1 MKKALKITAV
11 VLINIASVALAI
23 FIFFPGL
30 PTYFKVKRDF
40 PSIDRRMEPLE
51 DMPVPESFKGFEV
64 NGIYLEVPDGAQL
77 GERGNTVKYNDET
90 LVLVTKQDSIEVDR
104 TAREL
109 AETYEDMPYSENPF
123 ENYLYEEE
131 DYIHFFDS
139 IDAEYPTIYNA
150 KSSMLIWFMRD
161 GFTSRDCLKL
171 RGKDIDVFL
180 EFAQEKEENLKIET
194 TYKINGDGFTGM
206 FSVFKPDG
214 LSDIGGPDMS
224 YLSTFY
230 IYPDDD
236 YSEYYCIMIKS
247 TDTELKKQIASTV
260 RLADG
265 E

>member
-1 MKKALKITAV
+1 MKKALKITVAV
-11 VLINIASVALAI
+11 LGVILVGVLALYLL
-23 FIFFPGL
+23 FPGL
-30 PTYFKVKRDF
+30 PTYFKVKKDF
-40 PSIDRRMEPLE
+40 PSIDRRMETLE

-64 NGIYLEVPDGAQL
+64 NGVYLEVPEGAQL
-77 GERGNTVKYNDET
+77 GERGNSINYNDET
-90 LVLVTKQDSIEVDR
+90 LVLVTKNDSIEVDK

-123 ENYLYEEE
+123 EYYLYEEE

-150 KSSMLIWFMRD
+150 KSTMLIWFMRD
-161 GFTSRDCLKL
+161 GFTSKDCLKL

-180 EFAQEKEENLKIET
+180 EFAEVKEENLKMET
-194 TYKINGDGFTGM
+194 TYKVNGDNFTGM

-236 YSEYYCIMIKS
+236 YSEYYCVMIKS

-260 RLADG
+260 RLVDG